1 MKTIL
6 GTEIP
11 ETTRG
16 VLYLCHFNFLVD
28 PPKFD
33 VIREILCDEAW
44 RAMELYANIPNPPSQ
59 VVTAKTYEQLCE
71 RLEELHANMTK
82 KEWLEDLA
90 NCI

>member
-16 VLYLCHFNFLVD
+16 VLYLCHFDFLAD
-28 PPKFD
+28 PYRLD
-33 VIREILCDEAW
+33 VMREILCDSAST
-44 RAMELYANIPNPPSQ
+44 ALELYANIPNPPSQ
-59 VVTAKTYEQLCE
+59 LATGKTYKKLCE
-71 RLEELHANMTK
+71 ELELLHSNMTK
-82 KEWLEDLA
+82 KEWLDDLA